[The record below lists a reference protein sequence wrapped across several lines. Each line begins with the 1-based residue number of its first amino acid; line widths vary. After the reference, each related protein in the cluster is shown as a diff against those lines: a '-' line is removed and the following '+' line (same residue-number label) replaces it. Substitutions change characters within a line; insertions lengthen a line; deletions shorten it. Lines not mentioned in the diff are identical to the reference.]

1 MDSVLRAAT
10 VYVMLLVIFRISG
23 KRTLAQITT
32 FDLVLSLIISE
43 AIQQAM
49 LNGDN
54 SITNAFLLVVT
65 LVLIDIGLAQL
76 KERWPRID
84 RLLEGAPVV
93 VVEDG
98 SIHRDRM
105 ENECVD
111 EAEILSSGREDHGI
125 ERMEQIKYA
134 VVEQNG
140 RITVVP
146 WKSAEA

>member
-1 MDSVLRAAT
+1 VDSVFRAAT
-10 VYVMLLVIFRISG
+10 VYLMLLVIFRISG

-54 SITNAFLLVVT
+54 SFTNAFLLVVT
-65 LVLIDIGLAQL
+65 LVLVDIGFAQL
-76 KERWPRID
+76 KMRWPRID

-93 VVEDG
+93 VVENG
-98 SIHRDRM
+98 TICRDRM
-105 ENECVD
+105 GHECVD
-111 EAEILSSGREDHGI
+111 EAEILTSARENHGV
-125 ERMEQIKYA
+125 ERMDQVKYA

-146 WKSAEA
+146 HRSA